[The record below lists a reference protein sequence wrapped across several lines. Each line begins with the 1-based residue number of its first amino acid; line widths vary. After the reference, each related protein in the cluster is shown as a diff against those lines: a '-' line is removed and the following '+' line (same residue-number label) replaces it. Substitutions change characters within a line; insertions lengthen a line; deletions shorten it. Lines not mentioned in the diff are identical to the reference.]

1 MKMSR
6 ALIAL
11 ALVVLGACISYGQ
24 KAKPYS
30 QADEYVYEGRLRR
43 VRGKVTILNHP
54 TLGKTPAGG
63 EQLIFQRDGCKD
75 CLVGTNADADGN
87 YDILLG
93 VGKYRLI
100 AQYKNCGVVA
110 VEDCAGYNLL
120 AADQEEYVVVHSGY
134 PYGVI
139 EFNVSLVLPKN

>member
-1 MKMSR
+1 MK
-6 ALIAL
+6 ALFLLMISL
-11 ALVVLGACISYGQ
+11 TLGTGLVFSQ
-24 KAKPYS
+24 KSKPYS
-30 QADEYVYEGRLRR
+30 VADEYVYDGRIRR
-43 VRGKVTILNHP
+43 VKGKVNILNHP
-54 TLGKTPAGG
+54 TLGKTPASG

-100 AQYKNCGVVA
+100 AEYKNCGVA
-110 VEDCAGYNLL
+110 GVEDCGGYNLL
-120 AADQEEYVVVHSGY
+120 ASDQEEYLVVYKGY

-139 EFNVSLVLPKN
+139 EFNINLVVPKN